1 MQGYK
6 VAFNPI
12 MFSSVITKLSEE
24 NSLKNRKLSMILRW
38 WHVLRETESIIKTR
52 GEALHKYAGGYL
64 LQNKLCIDMKNYTI
78 IFCLRWYQ
86 SKLVSI

>member
-1 MQGYK
+1 MCWK
-6 VAFNPI
+6 RLP
-12 MFSSVITKLSEE
+12 
-24 NSLKNRKLSMILRW
+24 
-38 WHVLRETESIIKTR
+38 ESIIKMR